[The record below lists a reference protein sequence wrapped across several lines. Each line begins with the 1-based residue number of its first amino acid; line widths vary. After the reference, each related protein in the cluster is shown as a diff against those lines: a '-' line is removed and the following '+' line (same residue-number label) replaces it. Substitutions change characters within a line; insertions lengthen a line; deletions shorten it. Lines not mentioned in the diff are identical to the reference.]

1 MIVDTSALIALIQNE
16 PAAEQ
21 VAAVLAGASASFVG
35 APTLTETLVFLTARQ
50 GPVAR
55 TVFDRLRSEI
65 NLGVV
70 EYTADHAYAAQR
82 AYLRFGRGR
91 HPAGLNFGDC
101 MSYAVAH
108 VAHEPLLAIGSD
120 FPQTELEF
128 AEGIIGY
135 WPT

>member
-1 MIVDTSALIALIQNE
+1 
-16 PAAEQ
+16 
-21 VAAVLAGASASFVG
+21 
-35 APTLTETLVFLTARQ
+35 
-50 GPVAR
+50 
-55 TVFDRLRSEI
+55 
-65 NLGVV
+65 
-70 EYTADHAYAAQR
+70 
-82 AYLRFGRGR
+82 
-91 HPAGLNFGDC
+91 